1 MKIPP
6 SILAALWLCACVGPR
21 ERQPAGPPSDP
32 LGAPDRLILVTVANP
47 AALVPTV
54 AASGLHGY
62 DALAAYGAGDEA
74 RARERRIAVR
84 HGLQAM
90 SGWPI
95 GPLQVHCIVYS
106 IPDERARD
114 AVLDALNQDPLV
126 ALAQPMQT
134 FATSSEPGAP
144 PAYNDPY
151 VGLQR
156 GFAAIEAAHAQQW
169 SRGDGVRVAVIDTGV
184 DWHHPDLSGRIE
196 AHRNFVDQDAG
207 QFSADRHGTEIAGV
221 IGADADNHE
230 GIVGVAPGV
239 RILALKA
246 CWQLDPRADA
256 ANCNSFTLAKALAS
270 AIESGANI
278 INLSLGGPPDPLLSQ
293 LVMRA
298 MSRGIVVI
306 GAIARDGD
314 PSGFPV
320 GIPGVLGVASA
331 DRAARAGELRA
342 PGREV
347 LTLTP
352 GGHYDFISGASLA
365 TAHVTGSV
373 ALLLALHPHLDATRI
388 RALLTRTSAPPAQG
402 GSINVCAALA
412 QLRAAGACPAAD
424 ASP

>member
-1 MKIPP
+1 MRIAP
-6 SILAALWLCACVGPR
+6 SVLAALWLSACVGPR
-21 ERQPAGPPSDP
+21 ERHAAAPPSDP
-32 LGAPDRLILVTVANP
+32 LGAPDRLLLVTVANP
-47 AALVPTV
+47 ATLVPTV

-62 DALAAYGAGDEA
+62 DALAAYGAGDLA
-74 RARERRIAVR
+74 HTRERRIAAR
-84 HGLQAM
+84 HGLEAVA
-90 SGWPI
+90 GWPI
-95 GPLQVHCIVYS
+95 GPLKVHCVVYS
-106 IPDERARD
+106 IPDGRSRET
-114 AVLDALNQDPLV
+114 VLAALNRDPLV

-134 FATSSEPGAP
+134 FATRSGPGP
-144 PAYNDPY
+144 PVYNDPY

-156 GFAAIEAAHAQQW
+156 GFAVIDAARAQQW
-169 SRGDGVRVAVIDTGV
+169 SRGEGVRVAVIDTGI
-184 DWHHPDLSGRIE
+184 DLRHPDLAGRIE
-196 AHRNFVDQDAG
+196 AHRNFVDQDAD
-207 QFSADRHGTEIAGV
+207 QFAADRHGTEVAGV

-256 ANCNSFTLAKALAS
+256 ANCNSFTLAKALAA
-270 AIESGANI
+270 AIEFGANA

-293 LVMRA
+293 LVMLA

-306 GAIARDGD
+306 GAIGRDGD
-314 PSGFPV
+314 PGGFPA

-331 DRAARAGELRA
+331 ESAARAGPLRA

-352 GGHYDFISGASLA
+352 GGHYDFISGSSLA

-373 ALLLALHPHLDATRI
+373 ALLLAVRPHLAAANI
-388 RALLTRTSAPPAQG
+388 RALLTSTSADPAQG

-412 QLRAAGACPAAD
+412 QLRAAGACPATA
-424 ASP
+424 APH